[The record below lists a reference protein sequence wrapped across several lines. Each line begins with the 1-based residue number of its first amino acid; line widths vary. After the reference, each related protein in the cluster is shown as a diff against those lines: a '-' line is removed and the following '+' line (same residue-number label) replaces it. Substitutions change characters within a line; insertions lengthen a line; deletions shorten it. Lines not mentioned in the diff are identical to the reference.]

1 MNYLLLFFG
10 LLMVGTTTTTPSLS
24 SDLDYGL
31 VAYYSFDKCD
41 ARDDSGNGSEGILH
55 GNPSCWCGIDN
66 NGLLLDGKNDY
77 VEFTGVVNR
86 CFTTSDFTV
95 SFYFKAER
103 KSIFRQS
110 LLSKRS
116 NCESEYVFD
125 IQLDQ
130 QSGKIQTE
138 VLQEEGV
145 SYGDISPDFKNAGW
159 YHYALVREGRH
170 AHTYIDG
177 ILVQSGTRCSGVD
190 ISNDAPLN
198 FSNSPC
204 IGAGGTRRF
213 QGILDELR
221 IFDRSLSHEEIQ
233 ALYDQYPIEQA
244 NADCF
249 S

>member
-1 MNYLLLFFG
+1 MNYLLLFFS
-10 LLMVGTTTTTPSLS
+10 LLFVSNSPTPSQS
-24 SDLDYGL
+24 PDPNYGL

-41 ARDDSGNGSEGILH
+41 ARDDSGNGCEGILY

-95 SFYFKAER
+95 SFYFKAEK
-103 KSIFRQS
+103 KSIFKQS

-116 NCESEYVFD
+116 DCAPEYVFD

-130 QSGKIQTE
+130 QSQKIQTD
-138 VLQEEGV
+138 VLQEEGIN
-145 SYGDISPDFKNAGW
+145 YGEISPDCKEVGW

-170 AHTYIDG
+170 AHTYING
-177 ILVQSGTRCSGVD
+177 ILVHSGTRCSGVD

-221 IFDRSLSHEEIQ
+221 IFDRALSHEDIQ
-233 ALYDQYPIEQA
+233 ALYDRYPIEQA